1 MAKSPSH
8 LPRLFAEMKRRK
20 VFRVM
25 AVYGATAFVVLQVAT
40 GTGTALFLARTA
52 AGGRLD

>member
-1 MAKSPSH
+1 MNQTPPS

-25 AVYGATAFVVLQVAT
+25 AVYGATAPA
-40 GTGTALFLARTA
+40 
-52 AGGRLD
+52 